1 MRATSNGV
9 LPHCFLVR
17 PRVSCAHLLGLG
29 DLMEIKE
36 WRHNTI
42 LHTLSIKG
50 GGLLN
55 SIFPSPQ
62 NRIHKGG
69 YESPIVPKRGDFCF
83 NSVLQISWHLCMTSR
98 HHLQKFSHTAWGCKF
113 VPIYT
118 HFVGLCPYYYAPIS
132 WVCAHFHCVLY
143 LCMCVIHP
151 YLVLG
156 RSRLE
161 IRGCD
166 YRPQYAQ
173 LKFSEPKFLCKS
185 T

>member
-1 MRATSNGV
+1 MPFPLVSYCALPRLCLSPSLCCFAHIFSLTSSCNAIWHIHYTTMRATSNGV

-42 LHTLSIKG
+42 LHTLLIKG
-50 GGLLN
+50 GGEVLN

-69 YESPIVPKRGDFCF
+69 YESPIVPKGVTFVSTLCSKSLDIYDKQTPP
-83 NSVLQISWHLCMTSR
+83 SEVL
-98 HHLQKFSHTAWGCKF
+98 SHC
-113 VPIYT
+113 
-118 HFVGLCPYYYAPIS
+118 VGVQ
-132 WVCAHFHCVLY
+132 VCAH
-143 LCMCVIHP
+143 M
-151 YLVLG
+151 
-156 RSRLE
+156 
-161 IRGCD
+161 
-166 YRPQYAQ
+166 
-173 LKFSEPKFLCKS
+173 